1 MKNTVRI
8 VTLMTTLYASS
19 AFAASGAE
27 GGGIGLIGW
36 IFIGFFAVI
45 VAFQLIPSLAL
56 FGSMMTAIFGKAGK
70 HGKVTGNGKPGNS

>member
-1 MKNTVRI
+1 MKGIVRG
-8 VTLMTTLYASS
+8 VTLMVLLYANS
-19 AFAASGAE
+19 AFAASSAE

-56 FGSMMTAIFGKAGK
+56 FGSMMAAIFGKAGK
-70 HGKVTGNGKPGNS
+70 HGKVTGNGKSGNS